1 MPLLRHQEPLPTQ
14 RPPNPPCGSLFAVS
28 RLCISRLCSLR
39 GDLPQKLSFEKE
51 LFRSQNAVLVS
62 TPSSHEPDG
71 QWGPSSRPR
80 AQGHG
85 TRGYNDPQQCCYVH
99 YYRDVIGRSSASS
112 WRAAAPSAAIHS
124 SCSPPDSSDCLA
136 VLLCAP
142 LKGGHTFSRDSSM
155 VALYSRHTRAL
166 TVANFSQRAPAR
178 LCPRRRRE
186 QQVLFLQVCQ
196 KRVTDLACRNPIK
209 SLSSC
214 DIKK

>member
-1 MPLLRHQEPLPTQ
+1 MGAKLPPSRTRAWNAGMQ
-14 RPPNPPCGSLFAVS
+14 RSV
-28 RLCISRLCSLR
+28 
-39 GDLPQKLSFEKE
+39 
-51 LFRSQNAVLVS
+51 AVLLCALLSGCHRSV
-62 TPSSHEPDG
+62 
-71 QWGPSSRPR
+71 
-80 AQGHG
+80 
-85 TRGYNDPQQCCYVH
+85 QCFH
-99 YYRDVIGRSSASS
+99 LARSS
-112 WRAAAPSAAIHS
+112 AIHS

-178 LCPRRRRE
+178 LCPRLRRE
-186 QQVLFLQVCQ
+186 QQVLFLQVSQ
-196 KRVTDLACRNPIK
+196 KRVTDLASRNPIK